1 MSETEQAAAPTDDH
15 DVEAE
20 AEAEVDDEYRL
31 DDLPDGS
38 GCAEIW
44 DHLSE
49 SRRGD

>member
-1 MSETEQAAAPTDDH
+1 MSETEDARASA
-15 DVEAE
+15 DVEITS
-20 AEAEVDDEYRL
+20 DDDRPAYHL

-49 SRRGD
+49 HRKQD